1 MKSLSDDKTE
11 QMKREHL
18 IKASPIAMIALVI
31 LARNLR
37 EGGHDY
43 WSYACYAVILVL
55 AVYTIASRSAVPGD
69 ATTRNRKRL
78 MLGLALLTV
87 IILFIIQYLRIV

>member
-1 MKSLSDDKTE
+1 MKH
-11 QMKREHL
+11 QHWVRV
-18 IKASPIAMIALVI
+18 IPIAMIALVI

-43 WSYACYAVILVL
+43 WSYACYAVILAL
-55 AVYTIASRSAVPGD
+55 AVYTIASRSAIPGD

-87 IILFIIQYLRIV
+87 IVLFIIQYLRIM